1 MSQRFLILTFITLF
15 VASALFLFWQNERE
29 LDPEQGKNW
38 WTLSFALP
46 SNQESL
52 DFTVENHSDNTKFRY
67 SIIADDETFAE
78 ATFEVPRGG
87 KITITP
93 SVLIQPDT
101 RTRVIVTAMDQK
113 KEIYR

>member
-15 VASALFLFWQNERE
+15 AASALFLFWQNERE

-38 WTLSFALP
+38 WMLSFTVP
-46 SNQESL
+46 GNQESL

-67 SIIADDETFAE
+67 SIIADDETLAE
-78 ATFEVPRGG
+78 ATFEVPRGE

-93 SVLIQPDT
+93 SALIQPDT